1 MEDSINS
8 ILREQLVRGIHVV
21 EAVAADDSILSTLAQ
36 AAQATANA
44 LASGHKFMAAGNGG
58 SAADAQHL
66 VAEFVSKL
74 CVDRPAMRALALTV
88 DTSVLT
94 AVSNDYGFDHAFSR
108 QLQAVGQK
116 GDVFLGISTSGNS
129 PNVLLALEEAR
140 RQGMITFGLTGKGG
154 GKMAALCDYL
164 IAVPSPV
171 TMYIQQAHLALE
183 HLFCLLV
190 ERAYCGE
197 TLSSASLATTERI

>member
-1 MEDSINS
+1 MESPVS
-8 ILREQLVRGIHVV
+8 AILREQLKRGIQVV
-21 EAVAADDSILSTLAQ
+21 EAVAADDGLLTTLTQ
-36 AAQATANA
+36 AAEATASA
-44 LASGHKFMAAGNGG
+44 LVQGRKFMVAGNGG

-74 CVDRPAMRALALTV
+74 CVDRAPMRAVALTV
-88 DTSVLT
+88 DSSVLT
-94 AVSNDYGFDHAFSR
+94 AVGNDYGFEHSFRR
-108 QLQAVGQK
+108 QLEAIGQH

-129 PNVLLALEEAR
+129 PNILLALEQAR
-140 RQGMITFGLTGKGG
+140 RQGITTIGFSGKGG
-154 GKMAALCDYL
+154 GKMVELCDYM

-190 ERAYCGE
+190 ERGCFGQE
-197 TLSSASLATTERI
+197 LSAASIAATERV